1 MEMQSLQEALKVE
14 IQCHQ
19 KLVAQMKQDP
29 QNGELKKQLHERQ
42 SRITSL
48 SEKQKLAVRS
58 CPVGSTKPIP
68 LIKAPN
74 QSIAISVVPSKN
86 PITMVTAHINGQK
99 VASTDPPQMAP
110 VNLQTTNKLAGSNLN
125 STGRRVPETSNS
137 QTLGTITAVPIKVPQ
152 VSSLQRLAG
161 QGPAVLPQVRPK
173 TLIPDSLSVT
183 LCRDQTSSQPQSLQ
197 KATVVSIKNPSP
209 ALPTANNTVNHVQ
222 TPTGQTQHFADS
234 PLVSTPISSAGVAF
248 AIISAS
254 PNNGSSV
261 SSSTVS
267 LTSDTISVQPLLLS
281 TDKVLIIQP
290 QSQTQSEHLTE
301 KRKTS
306 GEQSQGHL
314 STKSKREENPEKL
327 AFMVSLGLV
336 TTEHLEEIQ
345 SRRQERKR
353 RSTANPTYSGL
364 FEPERKRIA
373 TSYLNGSLYV
383 STRANEDL
391 CWKDDIHEDYCTVCK
406 RSGQLLLCD
415 TCSRVYH
422 LECLEPPLKTIPK
435 GVWVCPRCQEK
446 VLKKEDNV
454 SWPGTLAIVH
464 SYLAHKAVK
473 EEEKRKLLKRGSE
486 LKSEHEQLEVKERL
500 LSNAVTKCLELKT
513 NLIAKQK
520 GTQASLE
527 RVKTLIRLMQ
537 SEQVIQVTMMTTT
550 ATSRASPL
558 VSLPWIK
565 PSAAVGTPPATLKQ
579 QSQGKN

>member
-58 CPVGSTKPIP
+58 CPVGSTKPIS

-99 VASTDPPQMAP
+99 TASTDPPQMAP
-110 VNLQTTNKLAGSNLN
+110 INLQTTSKLTGSNLN

-137 QTLGTITAVPIKVPQ
+137 QTVGTITAVPIKVPQ

-161 QGPAVLPQVRPK
+161 QGPPVLPQVRPK
-173 TLIPDSLSVT
+173 TLVPDSLSVT

-197 KATVVSIKNPSP
+197 KSTIVSIKNPSP
-209 ALPTANNTVNHVQ
+209 TLPTANNTVNHVQ
-222 TPTGQTQHFADS
+222 TSTSQTQNFAES
-234 PLVSTPISSAGVAF
+234 PLVTTPISSAGVAF

-254 PNNGSSV
+254 PNNGSSM

-290 QSQTQSEHLTE
+290 QSQTQTEHLTE

-306 GEQSQGHL
+306 VEQPQGHL
-314 STKSKREENPEKL
+314 SAKSKREENPEKL

-373 TSYLNGSLYV
+373 TSYLNGSLYI
-383 STRANEDL
+383 STRANEEL

-473 EEEKRKLLKRGSE
+473 EEEKRKLLKRGTE
-486 LKSEHEQLEVKERL
+486 LKCEHEQLEEKDRL

-513 NLIAKQK
+513 SLIAKQK
-520 GTQASLE
+520 GTRASLE

-565 PSAAVGTPPATLKQ
+565 PSAAAGTPPAPLKQ

>member
-42 SRITSL
+42 TRITSL

-68 LIKAPN
+68 LIKAPS

-99 VASTDPPQMAP
+99 MASTDPPQMAP

-137 QTLGTITAVPIKVPQ
+137 
-152 VSSLQRLAG
+152 
-161 QGPAVLPQVRPK
+161 QVRPK

-290 QSQTQSEHLTE
+290 QSQTQTEHLTE

-486 LKSEHEQLEVKERL
+486 LKSEHEQLEMKDRL
-500 LSNAVTKCLELKT
+500 LNNAVTKCLELKT

-565 PSAAVGTPPATLKQ
+565 PSAAVGTTPATLKQ

>member
-1 MEMQSLQEALKVE
+1 
-14 IQCHQ
+14 
-19 KLVAQMKQDP
+19 MKQDP
-29 QNGELKKQLHERQ
+29 
-42 SRITSL
+42 
-48 SEKQKLAVRS
+48 QKLAVRS

-99 VASTDPPQMAP
+99 ATSTDPPQMAP
-110 VNLQTTNKLAGSNLN
+110 INLQTTNKLVGSSLN
-125 STGRRVPETSNS
+125 SVGRRISESSNS

-173 TLIPDSLSVT
+173 TLIPDSLPVT
-183 LCRDQTSSQPQSLQ
+183 LCRDQTSNQPHTLQ
-197 KATVVSIKNPSP
+197 KATVITIKNPSP

-222 TPTGQTQHFADS
+222 TPTGQSQNVAEPTS
-234 PLVSTPISSAGVAF
+234 VSTPISSAGVAF

-254 PNNGSSV
+254 PNHGNSVKSSA
-261 SSSTVS
+261 VS

-290 QSQTQSEHLTE
+290 QSLTQAENLTE
-301 KRKTS
+301 KMKHS
-306 GEQSQGHL
+306 AEHSQGQP
-314 STKSKREENPEKL
+314 STKSKREDNPEKL

-373 TSYLNGSLYV
+373 TSYLNGPLYI
-383 STRANEDL
+383 STRTNEDL

-422 LECLEPPLKTIPK
+422 LDCLEPPLRTIPK

-486 LKSEHEQLEVKERL
+486 LKSEHEQLEEKDRL

-513 NLIAKQK
+513 NLIAKQR

-550 ATSRASPL
+550 ATSQPSPL
-558 VSLPWIK
+558 VSLPWMK
-565 PSAAVGTPPATLKQ
+565 PSPAPGTSPTTLQ
-579 QSQGKN
+579 QQAQGKN

>member
-14 IQCHQ
+14 IQCH
-19 KLVAQMKQDP
+19 

-58 CPVGSTKPIP
+58 CPVGSTKPIS
-68 LIKAPN
+68 LVKAPN

-99 VASTDPPQMAP
+99 TPGTDPPQMAP
-110 VNLQTTNKLAGSNLN
+110 INLQTTSKLAGSNLN

-161 QGPAVLPQVRPK
+161 QRPAVLPQVRPK

-197 KATVVSIKNPSP
+197 KSTIISIKNPSP

-222 TPTGQTQHFADS
+222 TLTGQTQSFTES
-234 PLVSTPISSAGVAF
+234 PLVTTPISSAGVAF

-254 PNNGSSV
+254 PNIGSSM

-290 QSQTQSEHLTE
+290 QSQAHTEHLTE
-301 KRKTS
+301 KRKPS
-306 GEQSQGHL
+306 IEQPQGHL
-314 STKSKREENPEKL
+314 SAKSKREENPEKL

-373 TSYLNGSLYV
+373 TSYLNGSLYI
-383 STRANEDL
+383 STRANEEL

-473 EEEKRKLLKRGSE
+473 EEEKRKLLKRGTE
-486 LKSEHEQLEVKERL
+486 LKSEHEQLEEKDRL

-520 GTQASLE
+520 GTRASLE

-550 ATSRASPL
+550 ATSRASPM

-565 PSAAVGTPPATLKQ
+565 PSAAAGNPSAPLKQ